1 MKCISIPECT
11 QRSSHLFTG
20 GQHGQESY
28 EEGSQE
34 DRQEGSEER
43 CEEDREEDQEGRQEE
58 EVTSSATIDAGG
70 NAGDVTRASATIC
83 FSKLTLIEAHVD
95 ERGCRRD
102 IRSNGWT
109 VYSRAELALP
119 ANRSGKEAGHSVIGV
134 LYSVRT
140 IGPQFHRWLQPHEI

>member
-11 QRSSHLFTG
+11 QRSSHLFIG

-58 EVTSSATIDAGG
+58 VTSSATIDAGG
-70 NAGDVTRASATIC
+70 NAGDVTRASTTIC
-83 FSKLTLIEAHVD
+83 FSKRILIAALVD

-109 VYSRAELALP
+109 VTPGQGLLFPRTGP
-119 ANRSGKEAGHSVIGV
+119 AKKPVI
-134 LYSVRT
+134 
-140 IGPQFHRWLQPHEI
+140 P